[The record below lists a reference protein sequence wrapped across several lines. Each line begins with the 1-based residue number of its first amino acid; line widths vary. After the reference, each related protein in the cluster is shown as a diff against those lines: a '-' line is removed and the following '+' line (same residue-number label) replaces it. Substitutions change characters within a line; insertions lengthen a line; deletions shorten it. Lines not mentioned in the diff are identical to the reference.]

1 MPAKPAF
8 VEILGHYRILERA
21 GQGGMGVVF
30 RAHDE
35 HLQREVALK
44 VLPDGVTH
52 DESARRH
59 FRQEALTLARLNH
72 SNIET
77 LYSFESDGDKDFLVM
92 EYIRGVTLASKLV
105 AGPLGEPELI
115 EYATQLASAL
125 EAAHKEGVIHRDLK
139 PSNIL
144 ITPGGQLKMLDFGL
158 ARLLTSDWQ
167 STTASDRTGI
177 SGTLPYVAPEDLSGA
192 HTVDARSDLYS
203 CGVVMYEM
211 ATALRPYTGDS
222 VASLLRAILETEPV
236 PLRSAN
242 PAISPELDAIIRKA
256 MDKNPALRYQSA
268 RELRVDLQ
276 RLVSA
281 RKIDRTPMPKP
292 PSRQRYWLAAV
303 LLLAMVA
310 VLGGMLRRSYRSLHP
325 LPNPARVVAV
335 LPFEA
340 VGGAGDN
347 QILCRGLT
355 DLLTTRLTQISKQ
368 YGVEV
373 VPASEVRT
381 QGVNSITSARQK
393 LGVTLVVEGSW
404 DFVGNQVMYSL
415 VDAQSRHNMSAEFVK
430 ANMDD
435 LLSVEHTVADNLL
448 NMVSGELRPKDE
460 NNKATN
466 STSHPDAYQYYV
478 RGIGYLQEYQNVN
491 SLEAAVAL
499 FHSALDLDPSFAP
512 ALAGI
517 AEAYWHLFEETKD
530 ESWIP
535 KAIEA
540 CHRAEALDDKLAS
553 VHTTLGLIAQGQSKN
568 QEAVSQFQK
577 ALALDS
583 TTDAAYRGLAI
594 SYEAMGKDADAE
606 AAYKQAIES
615 RKDYWGEYSAL
626 GAFYAKRGRY
636 EDAAAQFRRVI
647 DLAPE
652 NVRGYTNLGGIY
664 ILQGKTQQAEEV
676 LRKSLSIEPNYRAYT
691 NLGTLFFSQG
701 RYSDSAAMFEKATQ
715 LNDRDPRVWRNL
727 GDAYH
732 WAPEQQSKAR
742 SAYARAAE
750 LLASQRKISPHDP
763 NLMTELA
770 LCYSM
775 LGKQQEAV
783 ALIASATAQSPS
795 DPEIP
800 FRAAEIDEQGGDH
813 AAALKKLALAVRMGY
828 SVADIRS
835 DPTLGQLHKDP
846 QYQNLVETKASK

>member
-1 MPAKPAF
+1 VPAKPAF
-8 VEILGHYRILERA
+8 VEVLGHYRLLERV
-21 GQGGMGVVF
+21 GQGGMGIVY
-30 RAHDE
+30 RARDE
-35 HLQREVALK
+35 HLEREVALK
-44 VLPDGVTH
+44 LLPETVTH
-52 DESARRH
+52 DESSRRR
-59 FRQEALTLARLNH
+59 FRQEALALARLNH

-77 LYSFESDGDKDFLVM
+77 LYSFESDDGKDFLVM
-92 EYIRGVTLASKLV
+92 EYIRGDTLASKLA

-125 EAAHKEGVIHRDLK
+125 EEAHKEGVIHRDLK

-144 ITPGGQLKMLDFGL
+144 ITPSGQLKMLDFGL
-158 ARLLTSDWQ
+158 ARLLTTDWQ
-167 STTASDRTGI
+167 STTASDRPGI
-177 SGTLPYVAPEDLSGA
+177 SGTLPYVAPENLSES
-192 HTVDARSDLYS
+192 HNVDARSDLYS
-203 CGVVMYEM
+203 CGVIMYEM

-222 VASLLRAILETEPV
+222 VASLLRAILESEAV
-236 PLRSAN
+236 PLRSVN
-242 PAISPELDAIIRKA
+242 PAISPELDAVIRKA
-256 MDKNPALRYQSA
+256 MDKNPGLRYQSA
-268 RELRVDLQ
+268 RELKVDLQ

-281 RKIDRTPMPKP
+281 RKIEHTIRPVPRPRETHWVIV
-292 PSRQRYWLAAV
+292 SVLLV
-303 LLLAMVA
+303 LLLIAGA
-310 VLGGMLRRSYRSLHP
+310 LLRRIYRSSY
-325 LPNPARVVAV
+325 PAVSAPRVVAV

-347 QILCRGLT
+347 QVLCRGLT

-381 QGVNSITSARQK
+381 QSVNSIATARQK
-393 LGVTLVVEGSW
+393 LGVSLVVEGSW
-404 DFVGNQVMYSL
+404 DFAGNQVMYSL
-415 VDAQSRHNMSAEFVK
+415 VDAKTRRNVNAAFVE
-430 ANMDD
+430 ANIHD

-448 NMVSGELRPKDE
+448 NMVAGELRPKE
-460 NNKATN
+460 QNSKATN

-491 SLEAAVAL
+491 SLEAAVTL

-517 AEAYWHLFEETKD
+517 AEAYWQLFEETKD

-568 QEAVSQFQK
+568 QEAVNQFQR

-583 TTDAAYRGLAI
+583 TSDAAYRGLAI

-606 AAYKQAIES
+606 AAYKQAIET

-626 GAFYAKRGRY
+626 GAFYAKRARY

-664 ILQGKTQQAEEV
+664 ILQGRTQQAEEL

-727 GDAYH
+727 GDAYY
-732 WAPEQQSKAR
+732 WAPEQRSKAGA
-742 SAYARAAE
+742 AYKRAAE
-750 LLASQRKISPHDP
+750 LLDSQRKVSPHDP
-763 NLMTELA
+763 SLMTELA

-775 LGKQQEAV
+775 LGKQREAV
-783 ALIASATAQSPS
+783 ALIASASAQSPS
-795 DPEIP
+795 DPEIE
-800 FRAAEIDEQGGDH
+800 FRAAEIYEQGGDH
-813 AAALKKLALAVRMGY
+813 AAALKELALAVRMGY

-846 QYQNLVETKASK
+846 RYQDLVEGKTTK